1 MIFAVCAQ
9 NDDIIYLMR
18 DGEALAT
25 SDFIIAV
32 KNENSTYTIDSFCI
46 EGTCFS
52 RFSSGNTSNIY
63 FVQISDAAILKQ
75 LKENIQE
82 AKQEVIKNNRGIDN
96 YKILLRNYTNMYL
109 VANTKH
115 GKYYPF
121 NQLIIEKIDE
131 FKKYPFLDISS
142 IKNNFN
148 HDNCSYTRAIS
159 YDIESKIISVREKND
174 YDKRF

>member
-1 MIFAVCAQ
+1 MKKLYVLSLGCARNLVDSEVLQ
-9 NDDIIYLMR
+9 GLFKEKDFVIVDDPV
-18 DGEALAT
+18 DADLA
-25 SDFIIAV
+25 IV
-32 KNENSTYTIDSFCI
+32 N
-46 EGTCFS
+46 TCGF
-52 RFSSGNTSNIY
+52 
-63 FVQISDAAILKQ
+63 
-75 LKENIQE
+75 IQE

-109 VANTKH
+109 TANTKH
-115 GKYYPF
+115 GKYYPL

-159 YDIESKIISVREKND
+159 YDIESKVISVKEKND
-174 YDKRF
+174 YNKRF